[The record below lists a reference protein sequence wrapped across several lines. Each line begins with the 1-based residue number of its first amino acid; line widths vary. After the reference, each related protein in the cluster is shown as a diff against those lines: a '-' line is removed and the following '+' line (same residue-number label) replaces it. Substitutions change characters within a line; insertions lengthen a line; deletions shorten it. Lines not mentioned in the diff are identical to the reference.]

1 MTEQLSK
8 AYDPKTVERA
18 GQRTLAVEV
27 LFSRRAVPRR
37 PRSARPFTIVI
48 PPPNVTAAL
57 HLGHA
62 LNNTLQDILIRF
74 RRMEQYETLWM
85 PGTDHAG
92 IATQT
97 VVEKR
102 ILAEEGKRRTDFQR
116 EEFVRRIQAW
126 KDEYEAT
133 ILGQLKAMGCSCD
146 WQRTRFTMDEVCA
159 KAVRATFFKLFKDG
173 LIYRGKRLV
182 NWDPATQTVLADD
195 EVEHETIQGFFWY
208 MKYPL
213 VEPVEMP
220 RDAGILPAQCRGRP
234 ARACRGRPALGA
246 TRQRRHRQTQ
256 GRYLPHWIERRR
268 HIRRH
273 FPPGGQRSPTK
284 CPRPGVGNGR
294 KSSMRASSKA
304 VRSRSRANG
313 ARTALYSTRRRS
325 RRSWIPATATVISQ
339 RPADR
344 RSWSRMRLR
353 HFDGERYEIDRLVHH
368 AQSRARDRAQAP
380 RRA

>member
-1 MTEQLSK
+1 MAEQLPK
-8 AYDPKTVERA
+8 VYDPKTVERQVNGLWLSNSYFHA
-18 GQRTLAVEV
+18 EP
-27 LFSRRAVPRR
+27 SRKGPGRKA
-37 PRSARPFTIVI
+37 FTIVI
-48 PPPNVTAAL
+48 PPPNVTKEL

-116 EEFVRRIQAW
+116 EEFVKRIQAW

-159 KAVRATFFKLFKDG
+159 RAVRANFFKLFKDG
-173 LIYRGKRLV
+173 LIYRGKRIV

-208 MKYPL
+208 LKYPL
-213 VEPVEMP
+213 VEPVTLP
-220 RDAGILPAQCRGRP
+220 RGEAVAAASADRGEGVPPLRPEGILPSDSADDI
-234 ARACRGRPALGA
+234 
-246 TRQRRHRQTQ
+246 RQRQ
-256 GRYLPHWIERRR
+256 GHNLPHWTRSGATYAVTFRLADSLPPEVLHAWKQEREGILLRAKEQNRPLTPHEDRELDRLYTTRIEA
-268 HIRRH
+268 
-273 FPPGGQRSPTK
+273 FLDSGQ
-284 CPRPGVGNGR
+284 G
-294 KSSMRASSKA
+294 ASTWPAIAS
-304 VRSRSRANG
+304 VVSRA
-313 ARTALYSTRRRS
+313 L
-325 RRSWIPATATVISQ
+325 P
-339 RPADR
+339 
-344 RSWSRMRLR
+344 
-353 HFDGERYEIDRLVHH
+353 
-368 AQSRARDRAQAP
+368 AP
-380 RRA
+380 RSDAWASCPTTFTIAAVGRQLPGILR